1 MKTIDIFGYSFSAI
15 KLRKL
20 RAALTTLGV
29 VIGIAAIVALLSIT
43 QGLQTTLTNQLNQ
56 GLSANT
62 LIVTPGSGG
71 FLSGAGGGGGGGGFG
86 GGGAGGAGGNGGAGG
101 GFGGGGFGGSDTS
114 GFHLYVNYTSEINAL
129 SPDIQSSIAIIS
141 RAGYI
146 QSGNLNRSVTIY
158 GVDFNQYAQIYSTTF
173 VAASGSIP
181 TNPTG
186 TEAVVGT
193 RVNDPGQNG
202 TLFFGAGDSINVVW
216 TNATVLPPI
225 NESYTATVSGV
236 LGKIGGFG
244 IGGPSDTGVYI
255 PIDQAEKFFG
265 TDQADM
271 IIVQLKNHDSAT
283 INATST
289 EITKHFSNQVS
300 VISATAVLSL
310 LTSIFSLLNLFLG
323 GIAAIS
329 LLVAGIGIMNIM
341 IVSLIERTREIG
353 ILKALGMKSRT
364 VLTIFLGE
372 SIIIGLMG
380 AIIGIVLGWILA
392 NVTAR
397 ILSSGVFGGGGGFA
411 ITPLLTPEV
420 LVGALVFGVGISV
433 IFALYPAWRA
443 SKLKPVE
450 ALRYE

>member
-29 VIGIAAIVALLSIT
+29 IIGIAAIVALLSIT
-43 QGLQTTLTNQLNQ
+43 QGLQATLTGQLNQ

-62 LIVTPGSGG
+62 LIVSPGSGG
-71 FLSGAGGGGGGGGFG
+71 FLGGAGGGG
-86 GGGAGGAGGNGGAGG
+86 AGPGAGG
-101 GFGGGGFGGSDTS
+101 GFGGGGASDNS
-114 GFHLYVNYTSEINAL
+114 GFKLFVNYTSEIDAL
-129 SPDIQSSIAIIS
+129 SPDIDTSIAVIS
-141 RAGYI
+141 RGAFI
-146 QSGNLNRSVTIY
+146 QTDNLNRTVTIY
-158 GVDFNQYAQIYSTTF
+158 GVDFNKYSQVYPTTF
-173 VAASGSIP
+173 VAATGTIP
-181 TNPTG
+181 TSPAENDT
-186 TEAVVGT
+186 VVGT
-193 RVNDPGQNG
+193 RVNQPGQNG
-202 TLFFGAGDSINVVW
+202 TIFFGAGDRINITW
-216 TNATVLPPI
+216 TNATVLPPV
-225 NESYTATVSGV
+225 NETYTADVSGV
-236 LGKIGGFG
+236 LSKIGGFG

-255 PIDQAEKFFG
+255 PLDKAQSFLG

-271 IIVQLKNHDSAT
+271 IIVKLKSSDNAT
-283 INATST
+283 ITTVSKL
-289 EITKHFSNQVS
+289 ITDHFSNQVS
-300 VISATAVLSL
+300 VISSTAVLSL
-310 LTSIFSLLNLFLG
+310 LTNIFSILQLFLG

-372 SIIIGLMG
+372 SVIIGLMG

-392 NVTAR
+392 NVTASV
-397 ILSSGVFGGGGGFA
+397 LGSGVFGGGGGFT

-420 LVGALVFGVGISV
+420 LVGALGFGVGVSV

>member
-43 QGLQTTLTNQLNQ
+43 QGLQATLTGQLNQ

-62 LIVTPGSGG
+62 LIVSPGSGG
-71 FLSGAGGGGGGGGFG
+71 FLGGAGGGGAGTGGGGFG
-86 GGGAGGAGGNGGAGG
+86 GGGGSGG
-101 GFGGGGFGGSDTS
+101 GFGGGASDDS
-114 GFHLYVNYTSEINAL
+114 GFKLYVNYTSEIDAL
-129 SPDIQSSIAIIS
+129 SPDIVSSMAIIS
-141 RAGYI
+141 RTGYV
-146 QSGNLNRSVTIY
+146 QTDNLNRTVTIY
-158 GVDFNQYAQIYSTTF
+158 GVDFNQYANLYSTTF
-173 VAASGSIP
+173 VAA
-181 TNPTG
+181 TG
-186 TEAVVGT
+186 TIPSGPSENQAVVGT
-193 RVNDPGQNG
+193 RVNQPGQNG
-202 TLFFGAGDSINVVW
+202 TIFFGAGNTIKVTW
-216 TNATVLPPI
+216 TNATVLPPV
-225 NESYTATVSGV
+225 NETYSADVSGV

-255 PIDQAEKFFG
+255 PIDKAESFFG
-265 TDQADM
+265 TEQCDM
-271 IIVQLKNHDSAT
+271 IIVQLKNSNNAT
-283 INATST
+283 ITNVSKAIT
-289 EITKHFSNQVS
+289 EHFSNQVS

-310 LTSIFSLLNLFLG
+310 LTNIFSILQLFLG

-372 SIIIGLMG
+372 SIIIGLLG
-380 AIIGIVLGWILA
+380 AVIGIISGWILA
-392 NVTAR
+392 NITAR
-397 ILSSGVFGGGGGFA
+397 ILGSGVFGGGGGFT

-420 LVGALVFGVGISV
+420 LVGALAFGVGVSV